1 MWLLRRRGSLVTP
14 RSETSTEARLTLEA
28 AGYLVVPP
36 EAVATLRG
44 YLADSVHGHD
54 LLAGYMGG
62 LLARFDP
69 HDPRED

>member
-1 MWLLRRRGSLVTP
+1 VTP
-14 RSETSTEARLTLEA
+14 PSESRALLTLEA

-36 EAVATLRG
+36 EVVATLRG
-44 YLADSVHGHD
+44 YLADGVHGHD